1 MRGIAGLGFHRLS
14 FWKKNVAESLP
25 FARYCYEGKMK
36 EGSMA
41 SSPQQGTD
49 AEKAPSGHYRIAALR
64 ASFPHTVPI
73 LAGFWFLSLT
83 YGVYMHTLGFSFVWP
98 MAMAAIIYGGS
109 LEFVIAGMLVSPFAP
124 LTTLLVTLAVQA
136 RHLFYGIAMLDRYKN
151 TGWMKPYLIFGM
163 CDETFSILCSTD
175 APEGIDRR
183 WFMFWVTLLDQLY
196 WVCGAAM
203 GDLVGSLIT
212 FDTKGLSFVM
222 TALFVVILLDQVL
235 KEHDHV
241 PTAIG
246 AIAAVVALVVLG
258 PDNFMIP
265 ALVAT
270 ALILVA
276 IRGKREDA
284 R

>member
-1 MRGIAGLGFHRLS
+1 
-14 FWKKNVAESLP
+14 
-25 FARYCYEGKMK
+25 
-36 EGSMA
+36 MA
-41 SSPQQGTD
+41 SIEQQSPNQQGLH
-49 AEKAPSGHYRIAALR
+49 AEPAQAGHYRLAALK
-64 ASFPHTVPI
+64 AAFPHTVPI

-83 YGVYMHTLGFSFVWP
+83 YGVYMHALGFSFVWP

-124 LTTLLVTLAVQA
+124 VTTLLVTLAVQA

-203 GDLVGSLIT
+203 GGLVGNLIT
-212 FDTKGLSFVM
+212 FNTEGLSFVM
-222 TALFVVILLDQVL
+222 TALFVVILLDQIL
-235 KEHDHV
+235 KERNHV

-246 AIAAVVALVVLG
+246 AVAAVVALVALG
-258 PDNFMIP
+258 PDDFMIP
-265 ALVAT
+265 ALAAT

-276 IRGKREDA
+276 LRGRREGT